1 MITSLLLLLTA
12 ALPPA
17 PTVTVADLGNEVTI
31 TLSGVGVADGR
42 LATTKDRV
50 ELSLAGALVPTSL
63 DLNDRIVKRIEVLA
77 DPPRLSLIT
86 RYGPRTTARLAR
98 GAVLE
103 TIERGVRIRLSRNVD
118 DPDVTKNG
126 AARAGTPFA
135 ELALSWAAA
144 PAAPGAPS
152 IAPSL
157 APSLASEAQAQ
168 RLAATAAASPA
179 PVVVPATEARVAAPI
194 ASAQTERAD
203 TKAET
208 EADADVV
215 PPPAADD
222 TPARVATPL
231 TGTARTPATPVA
243 RAPRADDEALSRAIT
258 WATVL
263 ALVAAAAV
271 LVRTAQKRRH
281 APDRGELTVVSS
293 RALSPKV
300 RVVLLAVG
308 GRQLLLSV
316 ADKGAELLTELTPE
330 ETAAPAAEELS
341 PAQRALARAAANF
354 ARAEPRALPD
364 APAPKAVAAP
374 ATSTPASSPAVSGL
388 LALRARATGT
398 DEVPRGAWSQRPATE
413 LRDGRGR

>member
-31 TLSGVGVADGR
+31 TLDGVGVADGR

-50 ELSLAGALVPTSL
+50 ELALAAAVVPTSL
-63 DLNDRIVKRIEVLA
+63 ELNDRIVKRIEVLT

-98 GAVLE
+98 GGVLE
-103 TIERGVRIRLSRNVD
+103 TIERGVRIRLSRNVE

-126 AARAGTPFA
+126 PARAGTPFA
-135 ELALSWAAA
+135 ELALSWASA
-144 PAAPGAPS
+144 PAVPATPLIPS

-157 APSLASEAQAQ
+157 AAEAQAQ
-168 RLAATAAASPA
+168 RLASSAAAPA
-179 PVVVPATEARVAAPI
+179 APDVAAG
-194 ASAQTERAD
+194 AVSAAAPRPSAP
-203 TKAET
+203 AEA
-208 EADADVV
+208 EVDEV

-222 TPARVATPL
+222 TSARVAAPL
-231 TGTARTPATPVA
+231 TGTARTPGGPVA
-243 RAPRADDEALSRAIT
+243 RAPRAEDEALSRAIT

-271 LVRTAQKRRH
+271 LVRTAHKRRH
-281 APDRGELTVVSS
+281 TPDRGELTVVSS

-330 ETAAPAAEELS
+330 ETAAAPAEELS

-354 ARAEPRALPD
+354 ARAEPRALSE

-374 ATSTPASSPAVSGL
+374 AASTPASSPAISGL

>member
-1 MITSLLLLLTA
+1 MITSLLLLLSA
-12 ALPPA
+12 ALPPS
-17 PTVTVADLGNEVTI
+17 PTVTVADLGTEVSI
-31 TLSGVGVADGR
+31 TLSGVGVSDGR

-50 ELSLAGALVPTSL
+50 EVSLAGALTPTAI
-63 DLNDRIVKRIEVLA
+63 DLNDRIIKRIEVLA

-98 GAVLE
+98 GGVLE
-103 TIERGVRIRLSRNVD
+103 TLDRGVRVRLSRNVD
-118 DPDVTKNG
+118 APEVSQSG
-126 AARAGTPFA
+126 ATRPGTPFA
-135 ELALSWAAA
+135 ELALSWATP

-157 APSLASEAQAQ
+157 APSLAAEAAAARATPSEPTPASTPAVTPPPVAQA
-168 RLAATAAASPA
+168 RAEDTPVTDAVEAHAPAEEPAPRAAA
-179 PVVVPATEARVAAPI
+179 
-194 ASAQTERAD
+194 
-203 TKAET
+203 
-208 EADADVV
+208 
-215 PPPAADD
+215 
-222 TPARVATPL
+222 PL
-231 TGTARTPATPVA
+231 TGTARAPGAPVA
-243 RAPRADDEALSRAIT
+243 RAPRAEDETLSRAIT

-271 LVRTAQKRRH
+271 LVRTAHKRRH

-308 GRQLLLSV
+308 GRHLLLSV

-330 ETAAPAAEELS
+330 ETAAPAPEELS
-341 PAQRALARAAANF
+341 PAQRALARAAAHF
-354 ARAEPRALPD
+354 ARAEPRALSEAP
-364 APAPKAVAAP
+364 APAPKAVAAAASSAP
-374 ATSTPASSPAVSGL
+374 AASPAVSGL

>member
-12 ALPPA
+12 ALPPV

-50 ELSLAGALVPTSL
+50 ELSLASALVPTSL

-103 TIERGVRIRLSRNVD
+103 TIERGVRVRLSRNIE

-144 PAAPGAPS
+144 PTSPAAPLIPS

-157 APSLASEAQAQ
+157 AAEAQAQ
-168 RLAATAAASPA
+168 RLASSAAAPAASAAPAPAASAPATAAVSPA
-179 PVVVPATEARVAAPI
+179 AARTSAPAEA
-194 ASAQTERAD
+194 E
-203 TKAET
+203 AE
-208 EADADVV
+208 EIS
-215 PPPAADD
+215 PPAADD
-222 TPARVATPL
+222 TSPRAATPL
-231 TGTARTPATPVA
+231 TGTARTPGAPVA
-243 RAPRADDEALSRAIT
+243 RTPRVEDEALSRAIT

-271 LVRTAQKRRH
+271 LVRTAHKRRH
-281 APDRGELTVVSS
+281 TPDRGELTVVSS

-316 ADKGAELLTELTPE
+316 ADKGAELLTELSPE
-330 ETAAPAAEELS
+330 ETAPMPAEELS

-364 APAPKAVAAP
+364 APAPKAVAAQ
-374 ATSTPASSPAVSGL
+374 AASTPASSPAVSGL